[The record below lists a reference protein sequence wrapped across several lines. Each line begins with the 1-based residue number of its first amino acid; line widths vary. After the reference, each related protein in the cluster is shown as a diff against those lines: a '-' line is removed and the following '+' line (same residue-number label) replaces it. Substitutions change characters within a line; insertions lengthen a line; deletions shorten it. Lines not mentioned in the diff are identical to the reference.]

1 MNKVGRNPL
10 AYAILTIPALL
21 LLVIFFYYPMLMA
34 MRYGFTAWNGILPAK
49 WNGLDNFKQAF
60 LDKYFWIAVRNNLYF
75 IAFSIGVQIPF
86 IVILALVVSKIRRWT
101 GFYKTMI
108 FLPTILSTAVV
119 GVLWGFIY
127 HPEAGLLNQ
136 LLEAVGLGAWKHTWL
151 ADESTA
157 MISVL
162 VTNAWQWVGFYV
174 ILVLSAIYAIPK
186 TILEAAE
193 MDGASS
199 ARQAWSITLPLLRPV
214 IIVMILLSIIGA
226 MKALDIVFVMTGGNP
241 YGITEVMATYMY
253 KKAYRIGEYGYANAI
268 ALLILLFTGVLTSVF
283 GWLTAKQEEVRF

>member
-10 AYAILTIPALL
+10 AYAIFTVPTLL
-21 LLVIFFYYPMLMA
+21 FLVIFFYSPMLMSL
-34 MRYGFTAWNGILPAK
+34 RYGFTAWNGILPAK
-49 WNGLDNFKQAF
+49 WNGLDNFTQAF
-60 LDKYFWIAVRNNLYF
+60 QDKYFWIAVRNNLYF

-86 IVILALVVSKIRRWT
+86 IVCLALVLSKIRRWT

-136 LLEAVGLGAWKHTWL
+136 LLEAAGLGAWKHTWL

-174 ILVLSAIYAIPK
+174 ILVLSAIYAIPV

-199 ARQAWSITLPLLRPV
+199 SRQIWSITLPLLRPV
-214 IIVMILLSIIGA
+214 IIVMILLSITGA

>member
-1 MNKVGRNPL
+1 M
-10 AYAILTIPALL
+10 AYAIFTIPTLL
-21 LLVIFFYYPMLMA
+21 LLVIFFLYPMLMS
-34 MRYGFTAWNGILPAK
+34 MRYGFTAWNGISPAK
-49 WNGLDNFKQAF
+49 WNGLDNFTQAF
-60 LDKYFWIAVRNNLYF
+60 QDKYFWMAVQNNLYF
-75 IAFSIGVQIPF
+75 IGFSVGLQIPF
-86 IVILALVVSKIRRWT
+86 ILFLALVVSKIRRWT

-127 HPEAGLLNQ
+127 HPEAGLLNK

-157 MISVL
+157 MLSVL

-193 MDGASS
+193 IDGASS
-199 ARQAWSITLPLLRPV
+199 SRQAWSIMFPLLRPV
-214 IIVMILLSIIGA
+214 IIVMILLSITGA

-268 ALLILLFTGVLTSVF
+268 ALLILLFTGALTSVF
-283 GWLTAKQEEVRF
+283 GWMTAKQEEVRF

>member
-1 MNKVGRNPL
+1 MNKAGRNPL
-10 AYAILTIPALL
+10 AYAIFTIPTLL
-21 LLVIFFYYPMLMA
+21 LLVIFFLYPMLMS
-34 MRYGFTAWNGILPAK
+34 MRYGFTAWNGISPAK
-49 WNGLDNFKQAF
+49 WNGLDNFTQAF
-60 LDKYFWIAVRNNLYF
+60 QDKYFWMAVQNNLYF
-75 IAFSIGVQIPF
+75 IGFSVGLQIPF
-86 IVILALVVSKIRRWT
+86 ILFLALVVSKIRRWT

-127 HPEAGLLNQ
+127 HPEAGLLNK

-157 MISVL
+157 MLSVL

-193 MDGASS
+193 IDGASS
-199 ARQAWSITLPLLRPV
+199 SRQAWSIMFPLLRPV
-214 IIVMILLSIIGA
+214 IIVMILLSITGA

-268 ALLILLFTGVLTSVF
+268 ALLILLFTGALTSVF
-283 GWLTAKQEEVRF
+283 GWMTAKQEEVRF

>member
-10 AYAILTIPALL
+10 AYAIFTIPALL
-21 LLVIFFYYPMLMA
+21 LLVIFFYYPMLLSI
-34 MRYGFTAWNGILPAK
+34 RYGFTAWNGILPAK
-49 WNGLDNFKQAF
+49 WNGLDNFTQAF

-136 LLEAVGLGAWKHTWL
+136 LLEAVGLGVWKHTWL

-268 ALLILLFTGVLTSVF
+268 ALLILLFTAVLTSMF

>member
-10 AYAILTIPALL
+10 AYAIFTVPTLL
-21 LLVIFFYYPMLMA
+21 LLAIFFYYPMLMS

-49 WNGLDNFKQAF
+49 WNGLDNFTQAF

-86 IVILALVVSKIRRWT
+86 IVLLALVVSRIRRWE
-101 GFYKTMI
+101 GLYKTMI

-199 ARQAWSITLPLLRPV
+199 SRQAWSITLPLLRPV
-214 IIVMILLSIIGA
+214 IIVMILLSITGA

>member
-10 AYAILTIPALL
+10 AYAIFTVPTLL
-21 LLVIFFYYPMLMA
+21 LLVIFFYYPMLMS

-49 WNGLDNFKQAF
+49 WNGLDNFTQAF

-86 IVILALVVSKIRRWT
+86 IVLLALVVSRIRRWA
-101 GFYKTMI
+101 GLYKTMI

-199 ARQAWSITLPLLRPV
+199 SRQAWSIMLPLLRPV
-214 IIVMILLSIIGA
+214 IMVMILLSITGA

-268 ALLILLFTGVLTSVF
+268 ALLMLLFTGVLTSVF

>member
-10 AYAILTIPALL
+10 AYAIFTVPTLL
-21 LLVIFFYYPMLMA
+21 LLVIFFYYPMLMS

-49 WNGLDNFKQAF
+49 WNGLDNFTQAF

-86 IVILALVVSKIRRWT
+86 IVLLALVVSKIRRWA

-174 ILVLSAIYAIPK
+174 ILVLSAIYAIPT

-199 ARQAWSITLPLLRPV
+199 SRQAWSITLPLLRPV
-214 IIVMILLSIIGA
+214 IIVMILLSITGA